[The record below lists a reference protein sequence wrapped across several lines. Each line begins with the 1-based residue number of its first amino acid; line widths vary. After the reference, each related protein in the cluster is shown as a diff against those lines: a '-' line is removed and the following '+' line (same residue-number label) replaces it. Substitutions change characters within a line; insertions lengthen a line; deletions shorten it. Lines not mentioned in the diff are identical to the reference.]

1 MKYFIVVF
9 IFLITCGCSK
19 PISGFDFDLF
29 KGNATRDLA
38 NAVKSESKGRIN
50 EVLRESAISPDIREP
65 KYGHTLLMLAVANN
79 LKKSVRYLLEAGA
92 DPNIRSNETEGDLT
106 TPMFIACNHIY
117 KKKICDLDILELLI
131 AYKGNVN
138 DSLPMVFANANYTVA
153 NRPLLEACKSGCLD
167 MVKLLVNKGA
177 DINQYDYSEGDG
189 PISYAIIFDNLE
201 ILKYLIIE
209 KKIKIPKYCCVIQAY
224 NESPRVEKTIQESLM
239 SKKYK
244 DGSKEFRLR
253 EDILNYLKSESQK

>member
-1 MKYFIVVF
+1 MVVVNL
-9 IFLITCGCSK
+9 FLV
-19 PISGFDFDLF
+19 FDFDLF
-29 KGNATRDLA
+29 KRNATRDLA
-38 NAVKSESKGRIN
+38 NAVKSESKERIN

-117 KKKICDLDILELLI
+117 KKKICDLDVLELLI

-138 DSLPMVFANANYTVA
+138 DSLPMVFANANYTVT

-167 MVKLLVNKGA
+167 IVKSLIEGGA
-177 DINQYDYSEGDG
+177 DINQYDYSEGVG
-189 PISYAIIFDNLE
+189 LISYAIIFDNLE

-209 KKIKIPKYCCVIQAY
+209 RKIKIPKYCCVIQAH

-253 EDILNYLKSESQK
+253 EDILNYLKSKAQK